1 MSSPKRREDP
11 KVGSY
16 VLHGWWDES
25 VAFALLL
32 QREWRSALLVLAI
45 IAVGISLLEPVPH
58 TTLRIAKGQPG
69 SGLEVM
75 ALRYRDALA
84 RHGVKVEL
92 VGSDGAPDNLRLVS
106 QGLADVG
113 LAQSGLPPLP
123 AVTYLGSVAYQPLWL
138 FHTGKPGT
146 DDLPAF
152 LAGKRVSVGIPGS
165 GSRLISDRLLQEY
178 GETVRSRID
187 ERVMNNP
194 STISAMRDGSLD
206 ATFLLATFDSRNT
219 QALLSDPGFVIHDFA
234 LTEGISRRWG
244 FSEPVVLPAGAVSV
258 YPPRPAK
265 DVRMVAV
272 TMTLVVHQ
280 DLHPATQ
287 SLLLSIS
294 RTLAERSEDVFT
306 RGHGFPAFVDRQ
318 LPRSPVATRYYE
330 RGAPLLSGRMP
341 YWAVSLID
349 SLWVSVVALL
359 AIAYPFM
366 RFMPSQRKLAF
377 DALVSRRYKRLRAIE
392 DQLQGEP
399 SRRTLMNQL
408 NELDQLMQ
416 QTRDMWI
423 PSGCSSHHGALLSAL
438 MQLEARL
445 LERLAARPVYA
456 D

>member
-1 MSSPKRREDP
+1 MSNPSRRENP
-11 KVGSY
+11 RVGSY

-25 VAFALLL
+25 VAFVLLL
-32 QREWRSALLVLAI
+32 QREWRSALMVLVI
-45 IAVGISLLEPVPH
+45 IAVSISLLDPVPY

-75 ALRYRDALA
+75 ATRYRDALA
-84 RHGVKVEL
+84 EHGVKVEL
-92 VGSDGAPDNLRLVS
+92 VASDGAPDNLRMVS

-113 LAQSGLPPLP
+113 FAQSGLPPLP
-123 AVTYLGSVAYQPLWL
+123 GVTYLGSVAYQPLWL
-138 FHTGKPGT
+138 FHTGSPARMA
-146 DDLPAF
+146 LPDF
-152 LAGKRVSVGIPGS
+152 LMGKRLSVGIPGS
-165 GSRLISDRLLQEY
+165 GSRLISDRLLQEF
-178 GETVRSRID
+178 GEEVRSRID

-206 ATFLLATFDSRNT
+206 ATFLLATYDSRNA
-219 QALLSDPGFVIHDFA
+219 QALLSNPAFVIHDFS

-244 FSEPVVLPAGAVSV
+244 FSEAVVLPAGAVSI
-258 YPPRPAK
+258 YPPRPPQ

-272 TMTLVVHQ
+272 TMTLVANQ

-294 RTLAERSEDVFT
+294 KALADRSEDVFT
-306 RGHGFPAFVDRQ
+306 RGQGFPAFVDRQ
-318 LPRSPVATRYYE
+318 LPRSPVASRYYE
-330 RGAPLLSGRMP
+330 RGAPLLSGRLP

-349 SLWVSVVALL
+349 SLWVSVVTLL

-366 RFMPSQRKLAF
+366 RFVPSQRKLAF

-392 DQLQGEP
+392 DQLKGEP

-408 NELDQLMQ
+408 TELDQLMH
-416 QTRDMWI
+416 QTREMWI

-438 MQLEARL
+438 MQLESRL
-445 LERLAARPVYA
+445 FKRLAARPVYA